1 MPVHPSNFCVENI
14 SSLKLSSQNCSLNLN
29 NYIFVSDIF
38 KSNFDFL
45 FKLKIRIMPTIKA
58 IFKKLAVLVTLSKL
72 LKKT

>member
-14 SSLKLSSQNCSLNLN
+14 FSLKLSSQNCSLNQKLYLFILNLN

-58 IFKKLAVLVTLSKL
+58 IF
-72 LKKT
+72 